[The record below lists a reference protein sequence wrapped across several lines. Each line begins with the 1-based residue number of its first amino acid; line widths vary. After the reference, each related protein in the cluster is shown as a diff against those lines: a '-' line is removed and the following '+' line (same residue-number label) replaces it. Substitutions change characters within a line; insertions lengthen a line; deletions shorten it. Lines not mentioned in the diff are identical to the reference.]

1 MANNRQNLGR
11 FRPKD
16 LFEMMKKTA
25 YLAPDTLATF
35 NKFFTCHHCKFLY
48 PDYLL
53 KTCKFS
59 SDRQA
64 LPKNNFEATLDP
76 DFSEILCT
84 PGI

>member
-1 MANNRQNLGR
+1 MMHKISNLN
-11 FRPKD
+11 P
-16 LFEMMKKTA
+16 E
-25 YLAPDTLATF
+25 TLATF
-35 NKFFTCHHCKFLY
+35 SKFYTCHHCKFLY
-48 PDYLL
+48 PEYLL

-84 PGI
+84 SGIFKY

>member
-1 MANNRQNLGR
+1 
-11 FRPKD
+11 
-16 LFEMMKKTA
+16 MMKKTPC
-25 YLAPDTLATF
+25 LNNETLAAF
-35 NKFFTCHHCKFLY
+35 NKFYTCHHCKFLY

-76 DFSEILCT
+76 DFS
-84 PGI
+84 